1 MSRQV
6 ALVTG
11 ASSGIGQDIARELAR
26 RGYDLIVVA
35 RRQDRLE
42 QLAAEIGKVT
52 PAECLILACD
62 LADRAQLNAL
72 MPRTRDW
79 LAQKGRVLSVLV
91 NNAGTGVWDDF
102 EKQTAAI
109 SQRDIDLNVTAL
121 TTLCHEFVAVAKA
134 HGKPAHI
141 LNIASLAAMLP
152 TPRFAV
158 YSATKSYVLRLTEIL
173 AYELRDSNITVTCSC
188 PGGVMTEFMG
198 LAGQELKGE
207 TGMMPSDVVAQL
219 SVAAML
225 AGKVVFVPGAMNKA
239 SALARFLPQALKI
252 RLVEKSMLITV
263 QDK

>member
-11 ASSGIGQDIARELAR
+11 ASSGIGQDVARDLAR
-26 RGYDLIVVA
+26 RGYDLILVA
-35 RRQDRLE
+35 RRRERLE
-42 QLAAEIGKVT
+42 QLAAELGPT
-52 PAECLILACD
+52 TGAACLVLDCD
-62 LADRAQLNAL
+62 LADRGQLNAL
-72 MPRTRDW
+72 MARTTEW
-79 LAQKGRVLSVLV
+79 LALKGRVLSVLV
-91 NNAGTGVWDDF
+91 NNAGTGVWDHF

-121 TTLCHEFVAVAKA
+121 TTLCHEFVAQARA
-134 HGKPAHI
+134 HRQPAHI

-158 YSATKSYVLRLTEIL
+158 YSATKSYVMRLTEIL
-173 AYELRDSNITVTCSC
+173 AYELRDSKITVTCSC

-198 LAGQELKGE
+198 LAGQELKGD
-207 TGMMPSDVVAQL
+207 TGMMPPEVVARL
-219 SVAAML
+219 SVEAML
-225 AGKVVFVPGAMNKA
+225 AGKVVFVPGALNKA
-239 SALARFLPQALKI
+239 SALARFLPRPLKI